1 MRKLMSIIAAAA
13 FIACS
18 STPAIET
25 DIPSQSFKAPKG
37 GEVQAFMI
45 NHGSVGFAYK
55 GLIVQVDPV
64 GSYGGKQIDY
74 SSLPKADLVLVC
86 HEHGDHLDP
95 AIIKEISKEG
105 TAVVCNAASAAKLD
119 NPIVMG
125 NGETKTVA
133 GIEVK
138 AVPAY
143 NYTEGHTRF
152 HPKGNGNGYV
162 FTLGGLKIYVA
173 GDTEDIDEIADL
185 KGQIDVAFLPVNQPF
200 TMTVDQC
207 IKATRALCPKVLVP
221 YHLGDTDMQAIK
233 DGLAD
238 SGVEVYLFESLK

>member
-1 MRKLMSIIAAAA
+1 MSIIAAAA
-13 FIACS
+13 LAACS
-18 STPAIET
+18 SAPEIVT

-37 GEVQAFMI
+37 GMVQAFMI

-55 GLIVQVDPV
+55 DLMVQVDPV
-64 GSYGGKQIDY
+64 GNYGGKQIDY

-105 TAVVCNAASAAKLD
+105 TVVACNAASAPKLEGAV
-119 NPIVMG
+119 VMG
-125 NGETKTVA
+125 NGDTKTLA
-133 GIEVK
+133 GIEVN

-143 NYTEGHTRF
+143 NISEGHTRF

-162 FTLGGLKIYVA
+162 FTLGGLVIYVA
-173 GDTEDIDEIADL
+173 GDTEDIDEIAEL
-185 KGQIDVAFLPVNQPF
+185 KGRVDVAFLPVNQPY
-200 TMTVDQC
+200 TMTVEQC

-221 YHLGDTDMQAIK
+221 YHLGDTDIQAIK
-233 DGLAD
+233 DGLAG
-238 SGVEVYLFESLK
+238 SGIEVYLFESLR